1 MSARH
6 TPRFQVVCYVAQ
18 EDGEL
23 AGDVLEIEAE
33 CSLQHKV
40 SRRGLALE
48 DVGGACCR
56 GWGSWGCLCFTC
68 AMFAIYQVA
77 MALHRDSDMAIVNEE
92 NSVVPMT
99 KVYVNV
105 TSTPNTPVLVSM
117 FDKSLSLLAGSCDI
131 GKKSS
136 VSFSSY

>member
-1 MSARH
+1 MSSSGTSATMKVDVSARH

-56 GWGSWGCLCFTC
+56 GWGTLQQLGLLVFHLCHVCNLSGC
-68 AMFAIYQVA
+68 
-77 MALHRDSDMAIVNEE
+77 HG
-92 NSVVPMT
+92 
-99 KVYVNV
+99 
-105 TSTPNTPVLVSM
+105 TSP
-117 FDKSLSLLAGSCDI
+117 
-131 GKKSS
+131 
-136 VSFSSY
+136 